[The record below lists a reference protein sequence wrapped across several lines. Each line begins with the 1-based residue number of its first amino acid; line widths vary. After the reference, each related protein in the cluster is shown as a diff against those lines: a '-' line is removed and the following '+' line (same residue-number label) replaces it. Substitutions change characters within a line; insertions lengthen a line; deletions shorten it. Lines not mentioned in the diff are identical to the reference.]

1 MHVPGWASATH
12 ARALRLRR
20 YSEAAQLWAERTIL
34 WRVWERLAENEFV
47 DRSVAL
53 GAKAFV
59 SFFPALIVVA
69 AFTPSSVRTSIL
81 ATLTHRAGVAANGLA
96 PVKAAFATAD
106 DTRRPTGIA

>member
-12 ARALRLRR
+12 ARALGLRR
-20 YSEAAQLWAERTIL
+20 HLEAAQQWIEGTIL

-59 SFFPALIVVA
+59 SFFPAIIVVA
-69 AFTPSSVRTSIL
+69 AFMP
-81 ATLTHRAGVAANGLA
+81 
-96 PVKAAFATAD
+96 
-106 DTRRPTGIA
+106 